1 MRTAFHEVASE
12 FAFAQSSDTSE
23 LDEIQVLLDE
33 SVKASCEGL
42 MVKMLDTADS
52 GYEPSKRSRN
62 WLKVKKDY
70 LSGLG
75 DSLDLVVLGAYFG
88 RGKRTSVYGAFLL
101 ACYDAATQRYDSV
114 CNIGT
119 GFSDVVLEE
128 LHALLSLHT
137 IDRPKPFY
145 SHSAVAKDQ
154 PDVWFEPRFVWE
166 VKAADLTL
174 SPRYKAGA
182 AALGDAS
189 GRGISL
195 RFPRFVRVRDDKKA
209 EQATGSRMVVDMYL
223 RQESVSKNKGPSVDD
238 DFEY

>member
-1 MRTAFHEVASE
+1 
-12 FAFAQSSDTSE
+12 
-23 LDEIQVLLDE
+23 
-33 SVKASCEGL
+33 

-70 LSGLG
+70 LSGIG
-75 DSLDLVVLGAYFG
+75 DSLDLVVVGAYFG

-101 ACYDAATQRYDSV
+101 ACYNPARESFETV

-119 GFSDVVLEE
+119 GFSEALLEE
-128 LHALLSLHT
+128 LHAKLAPGV
-137 IDRPKPFY
+137 IERAKPFY
-145 SHSAVAKDQ
+145 AHSAVPKDQ

-166 VKAADLTL
+166 VKTADLTL
-174 SPRYKAGA
+174 SPRYKAGVDV
-182 AALGDAS
+182 LGDEAG

-195 RFPRFVRVRDDKKA
+195 RFPRFVKEREDKKP
-209 EQATGSRMVVDMYL
+209 EQATGSRMVVELYQK
-223 RQESVSKNKGPSVDD
+223 QENVAKSKGPAVDD

>member
-1 MRTAFHEVASE
+1 
-12 FAFAQSSDTSE
+12 
-23 LDEIQVLLDE
+23 
-33 SVKASCEGL
+33 
-42 MVKMLDTADS
+42 
-52 GYEPSKRSRN
+52 
-62 WLKVKKDY
+62 
-70 LSGLG
+70 
-75 DSLDLVVLGAYFG
+75 VLGAYFG
-88 RGKRTSVYGAFLL
+88 KGKRTSVYGAFLL
-101 ACYDAATQRYDSV
+101 ACHNASTQSYESV

-119 GFSDVVLEE
+119 GFSEVVLEE
-128 LHALLSLHT
+128 LHALLAQHT

-145 SHSAVAKDQ
+145 AHSAVPKDQ

-209 EQATGSRMVVDMYL
+209 EQATGSRMVVEMYQ
-223 RQESVSKNKGPSVDD
+223 RQENVARNKGPSADD